1 MRKVS
6 RADETSEINYHNAG
20 RPWGPPKVV
29 QIQPAPASQETID
42 RQNRSVIIPGTGFHG
57 PQHEYTYDTPEG
69 RCTTCG
75 RPADSLGH
83 RDHFER
89 SYREYG
95 QQQVRL
101 PSTENTR
108 EVTFLPRDVE
118 PDPRGVFDFDLGRYT
133 NEPDPDEPADMGQA
147 PVDWNAINQ
156 QGSIMNST
164 WQTSIN
170 KVKKDKQ

>member
-42 RQNRSVIIPGTGFHG
+42 RQNRS
-57 PQHEYTYDTPEG
+57 
-69 RCTTCG
+69 
-75 RPADSLGH
+75 
-83 RDHFER
+83 
-89 SYREYG
+89 
-95 QQQVRL
+95 
-101 PSTENTR
+101 
-108 EVTFLPRDVE
+108 VTFLPRDVE

-156 QGSIMNST
+156 QGSIMNSA